1 MGALCEAERAGL
13 RGRSARPGD
22 RGVGERSVE
31 ALGRFEAG
39 REQSVGSGGT
49 CRFAEFFE
57 LDTGM
62 ITGLQLQFDPKR

>member
-1 MGALCEAERAGL
+1 MRQLVTAPGKATALYDAELA
-13 RGRSARPGD
+13 
-22 RGVGERSVE
+22 
-31 ALGRFEAG
+31 
-39 REQSVGSGGT
+39 GGT